1 MKNKL
6 INFLFKKRIKILRN
20 KKGFSLLEVLVA
32 VAIIGIITAIAVPTY
47 TANRTEAAKTAGM
60 TSIHNMYKAYQ
71 NCLVLKSFNECNT
84 LAEIGITCP
93 DCKEDSDADNA
104 ATKKFC
110 AYIEKESGGKT
121 FRACVSVEG
130 NTVKRSIGGDLLD
143 EVKICHEEAGGGGAG
158 NNAWTTVKSVMAQ
171 IKYCS
176 DKTECGTDSTCVSG
190 TNCVASARKYHCV
203 KSQDDGDCDSMV
215 CS

>member
-1 MKNKL
+1 MKQRIKD
-6 INFLFKKRIKILRN
+6 FLFKKRIKILRN

-60 TSIHNMYKAYQ
+60 TSINNMYKAYQ
-71 NCLVLKSFNECNT
+71 NCLVLKTFNECNT

-93 DCKEDSDADNA
+93 DCKEDSDVDNA

-143 EVKICHEEAGGGGAG
+143 DVKICHEEPGKA
-158 NNAWTTVKSVMAQ
+158 NNQWSGQKSVMAQ

-176 DKTECGTDSTCVSG
+176 AKTDCGTDSSCTPG
-190 TNCVASARKYHCV
+190 TDCNASARKYHCE